1 MTVGPEDGPGTDEG
15 MDPGL
20 LSTSSIKLS
29 QNNFESQTSPLRCKS
44 SSGSAHWRAETQD
57 QPEAVSSLYANS
69 LYNGQPILAAATQPV
84 GTLMEADSVRTDP
97 GLLSN
102 RVRPG
107 VTGTESR
114 PGPTVTGVRGSVDS
128 DSELDAPSLWHGD
141 RRRASDWLVAAEAER
156 ARGRRK
162 QSAQQQQQKQ
172 RSA

>member
-20 LSTSSIKLS
+20 LSTSSIKLG
-29 QNNFESQTSPLRCKS
+29 QNNFASQTRHSPVQVVPRVCPL
-44 SSGSAHWRAETQD
+44 RAETQA

-69 LYNGQPILAAATQPV
+69 LYNGQRIRPAATQPA

-97 GLLSN
+97 GLPSN

-114 PGPTVTGVRGSVDS
+114 PGPTVTDVRGSVDS
-128 DSELDAPSLWHGD
+128 DSELNAPSLWHGD
-141 RRRASDWLVAAEAER
+141 TQRAAS
-156 ARGRRK
+156 
-162 QSAQQQQQKQ
+162 
-172 RSA
+172 